1 MSLTSPS
8 KFLFDYAQC
17 VRNLL
22 NKKLKSS
29 RERERV
35 KKKKKRRRPRGAAI
49 EAGLGQK
56 NSHLAVQQAEM
67 KEKKKVWQLSPVRW
81 RFWRVLNNHSKE
93 GKACCCWPCLAG
105 STSLFIYRQVLLP
118 SRYDGGV
125 KTLRNCTK
133 LLQHKAPIKAHRSYV
148 IRPVSLS
155 ACSTFV
161 FLFFFVVQR

>member
-1 MSLTSPS
+1 MCAQSS
-8 KFLFDYAQC
+8 KQE
-17 VRNLL
+17 VEII
-22 NKKLKSS
+22 K
-29 RERERV
+29 RERKS
-35 KKKKKRRRPRGAAI
+35 KKIKKEEATTSGRRNWSWAGA
-49 EAGLGQK
+49 K

-93 GKACCCWPCLAG
+93 GKAGCCWPCLAG

-125 KTLRNCTK
+125 KTLRNWTK

-161 FLFFFVVQR
+161 FLFLFVVQR